1 MNPQHDII
9 QGLKE
14 GTFIMS
20 HDTLAYNTGFGNEF
34 ATESLDGA
42 LPDGQNSP
50 QKGRYDLY
58 AEQISG
64 TPFTAP
70 QKDNLRTWFY
80 RINPSVKQKPFE
92 PYEQNHI
99 AGTPFSDNH
108 AAPNQMRWDPP
119 KKAKE
124 DIDFID
130 GIKTIAGNG
139 DLYSWSGLAL
149 HIYTAGNSMSPQR
162 RFFYNADGELLIVP
176 QEGCLELRTEMGV
189 IHADPGEIAVIP
201 RGIKF
206 AADFPGGHGRG
217 YICENYGRPFT
228 LPDRGPIG
236 ANGLANPRDF
246 RYPVA
251 AYENDDKNSTLIA
264 KFGGRLWKT
273 ELPHHPLDVV
283 AWHGNYAP
291 YKYNLAHFQ
300 VINTVSFDHPDPS
313 IFTVLTSP
321 STPAGTANIDFAIFP
336 PRWNVAENTFRPP
349 YFHRNIM
356 SEFMGLIHGVYE
368 GKEKGG
374 FAPGGYSLH
383 NCMSPHGPDTKTFLK
398 AREETLKPVYLKQ
411 ALAFM
416 FESRYIL
423 KPTEYAAK
431 SKDLQDDYHTAWQDL
446 PKLFTTD

>member
-1 MNPQHDII
+1 MTNDN
-9 QGLKE
+9 
-14 GTFIMS
+14 
-20 HDTLAYNTGFGNEF
+20 LAYNSGFGNEF
-34 ATESLDGA
+34 ATEALEGA

-50 QKGRYDLY
+50 QNPPYGLY

-70 QKDNLRTWFY
+70 QKDNRRSWFY
-80 RINPSVKQKPFE
+80 RINPSVKHPPFE
-92 PYEQNHI
+92 PYDQPYLQS
-99 AGTPFSDNH
+99 TPFNDTH
-108 AAPNQMRWDPP
+108 LTPGQMRWSPP
-119 KKAKE
+119 AMPEKNT
-124 DIDFID
+124 DFID
-130 GIKTIAGNG
+130 SLTTVAGNG
-139 DLYSWSGLAL
+139 DLHSWSGLAV
-149 HIYTAGNSMSPQR
+149 HIYAANRSMSDDKR
-162 RFFYNADGELLIVP
+162 YVYNADGELLIVP
-176 QEGCLELRTEMGV
+176 QKGCLALKTEMGV

-206 AADFPGGHGRG
+206 AADFPEGEGRG
-217 YICENYGRPFT
+217 YICENYGQAFT

-246 RYPVA
+246 LTPVA
-251 AYENDDKNSTLIA
+251 AYEDIEAPHALFA
-264 KFGGRLWKT
+264 KFGGRLWRT
-273 ELPHHPLDVV
+273 TLSYSPLDVI

-291 YKYNLAHFQ
+291 YKYDLARFQ

-321 STPAGTANIDFAIFP
+321 SHPPGTANIDFAIFP
-336 PRWNVAENTFRPP
+336 PRWNVAEHTFRPP

-383 NCMSPHGPDTKTFLK
+383 NCMSSHGPDSKTFEK
-398 AREETLKPVYLKQ
+398 ATKEELKPVYLGQ

-416 FESRYIL
+416 FESRYIM
-423 KPTEYAAK
+423 KPTAHAAK
-431 SKDLQDDYHTAWQDL
+431 SKALQPDYHETWLDL
-446 PKLFTTD
+446 PKLFDPKNKSA